1 MEKAPR
7 ITRKTLRKHLEEVTE
22 IAWEH
27 DAEESYRIV
36 KEKWEIGSS
45 RSFRDFLTYQRTA
58 AETMTLEDKERFSR
72 EWNKAIEMIKE
83 WRRKK

>member
-36 KEKWEIGSS
+36 KENGRLGAVGPSGIS
-45 RSFRDFLTYQRTA
+45 
-58 AETMTLEDKERFSR
+58 
-72 EWNKAIEMIKE
+72 
-83 WRRKK
+83 